1 MDVTEGVAE
10 QQQGDPEVP
19 ARSPSQKAILTLSP
33 STGRSID
40 ERLAALSESIRQWDW
55 RAGDVAPEPT
65 QSSLPRAVPA
75 DLTDAPAPR
84 QPVAP
89 NRNIATAP
97 APAPAPATPA
107 LTGAGSSAL
116 PEPPTGPTAVVR
128 NPIRLLPPDQEF
140 DSASEELTNNVS
152 APRRRLFRRSR
163 RPSSA
168 PMAQAPSE
176 VVPPTALPPTA
187 VPQSAVPPT
196 ALPQS
201 PARQVAPV
209 ELPSASE
216 PDVVGG
222 DARRTSDEPDQPAP
236 GEPES
241 TPTQTPWRYGKVIL
255 VVVTALIVVAIVAI
269 IRSSAANPNPSD
281 SLTPTSVT
289 HTTSAPTPA
298 LIPVSSSV
306 KSAFSAASVDL
317 TAANAAV
324 TRALA
329 GGAAQSP
336 AQVAQEVA
344 PYVTALDTFNF
355 KNHFLVWPAALQV
368 PSQDLTLR
376 TDELIHFLSSIS
388 SASPTTLTSWFAQF
402 HSLARL
408 TETTD
413 NALRKDIGFPASNSY
428 PT

>member
-1 MDVTEGVAE
+1 MAV
-10 QQQGDPEVP
+10 
-19 ARSPSQKAILTLSP
+19 R
-33 STGRSID
+33 
-40 ERLAALSESIRQWDW
+40 RQ
-55 RAGDVAPEPT
+55 
-65 QSSLPRAVPA
+65 SLR
-75 DLTDAPAPR
+75 
-84 QPVAP
+84 
-89 NRNIATAP
+89 
-97 APAPAPATPA
+97 TP
-107 LTGAGSSAL
+107 
-116 PEPPTGPTAVVR
+116 
-128 NPIRLLPPDQEF
+128 
-140 DSASEELTNNVS
+140 
-152 APRRRLFRRSR
+152 
-163 RPSSA
+163 
-168 PMAQAPSE
+168 
-176 VVPPTALPPTA
+176 
-187 VPQSAVPPT
+187 
-196 ALPQS
+196 
-201 PARQVAPV
+201 VAPV
-209 ELPSASE
+209 EHPSPPNRTWSEGMRDPSPTSLPRVT
-216 PDVVGG
+216 PD
-222 DARRTSDEPDQPAP
+222 SM
-236 GEPES
+236 
-241 TPTQTPWRYGKVIL
+241 PTKAPWRYGKVVL
-255 VVVTALIVVAIVAI
+255 VVITALIVVAIVAI

-376 TDELIHFLSSIS
+376 TDELIHFLASIS
-388 SASPTTLTSWFAQF
+388 SASPATLTSWFAQF

-408 TETTD
+408 TQTTD
-413 NALRKDIGFPASNSY
+413 NALRKDIGLPASNSY